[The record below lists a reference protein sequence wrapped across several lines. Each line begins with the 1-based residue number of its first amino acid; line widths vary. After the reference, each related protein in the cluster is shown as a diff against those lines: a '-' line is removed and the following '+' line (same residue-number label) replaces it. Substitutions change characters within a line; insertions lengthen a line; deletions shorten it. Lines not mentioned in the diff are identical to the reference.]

1 MLYWVEIQFDIDTEF
16 NGGHWYAW
24 TIGSTSLTPV
34 VQITTLKGTNKLAL
48 QSFFFQSSVYT
59 CICTISSIIRLN
71 QWNNKIFDWLKH
83 PNGLFFCILM
93 YAVNPTIFFS
103 KLTKLKM
110 WFNIPCFFI
119 NPKSVIFLSVTLI
132 LIMNF
137 YIYIDASFHVNLYEI
152 NRSMWR

>member
-1 MLYWVEIQFDIDTEF
+1 MVCLNHWKHLINSCCTDYHIKRHKQIGTPEF
-16 NGGHWYAW
+16 C
-24 TIGSTSLTPV
+24 
-34 VQITTLKGTNKLAL
+34 
-48 QSFFFQSSVYT
+48 FQSSVYT

-93 YAVNPTIFFS
+93 YAVNPTIFFPNS
-103 KLTKLKM
+103 QNYKNVIQHTLV
-110 WFNIPCFFI
+110 FI
-119 NPKSVIFLSVTLI
+119 NPKSVIFLNVTLI

-137 YIYIDASFHVNLYEI
+137 YIYIDASFHANLFEI